1 MLLYVFFLQNSHDCG
16 LFTLKA
22 MEYWDGEN
30 LPNLMELDELKLRK
44 LVLTEWFHSPVNK
57 LQYKATFLY
66 KEKGKI
72 AQ

>member
-1 MLLYVFFLQNSHDCG
+1 
-16 LFTLKA
+16 